1 MQYDK
6 DVLTKRKAALLLV
19 IVLFSWIRFRLR
31 DMPLERDEGE
41 YAYAGQLLLQGIPP
55 YQLAYNM
62 KLPGTY
68 AAYAGIFMLF
78 GQSAEAVHM
87 GLILVN
93 AATILLVALL
103 GRRLYGAT
111 GGLAAGTCYA
121 LLSTS
126 PTVLGF
132 AAHATHFVALAA
144 VAGALLLLEPEG
156 KSTWLILASG
166 VCMGTAMVMKQ
177 PGAAFIAFG
186 GVYLLVKRPRILPVY
201 LAGAALPFGL
211 TCLLLWRAGVFE
223 KFWFWTV
230 SYAKQY
236 GSITSLSDGLLL
248 LLGTLPQVIG
258 PSFLLWAL
266 AAMGAYKLAR
276 ARRSFF
282 SLSLLAFSFAAV
294 CAGMY
299 FRNHYFVMMLPAVSL
314 LAGASLANATVTHF
328 RTVLAIFAAGVG
340 LSVFLQR
347 DYLFVLNPAQASD
360 STYHGNPFPEAQRL
374 ASYLREHSSSDARIA
389 VLGSEPEIYFY
400 SGLHSATGYIY
411 TYPLMEP
418 QQYALRMQQEM
429 IAEIEQTRPEYLVF
443 VYSPLSWQRQQASE
457 NLIFTWAD
465 RFLATQYEPIAAPGL
480 PDLNTFRRRTVVET
494 IGKP

>member
-1 MQYDK
+1 VQYDK

-78 GQSAEAVHM
+78 GHSAEAVHM

-236 GSITSLSDGLLL
+236 GSITSLSE
-248 LLGTLPQVIG
+248 
-258 PSFLLWAL
+258 
-266 AAMGAYKLAR
+266 
-276 ARRSFF
+276 FF